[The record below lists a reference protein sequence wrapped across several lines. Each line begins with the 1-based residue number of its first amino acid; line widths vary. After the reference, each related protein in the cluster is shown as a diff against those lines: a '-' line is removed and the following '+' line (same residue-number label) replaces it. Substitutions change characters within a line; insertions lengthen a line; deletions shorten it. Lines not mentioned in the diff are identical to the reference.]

1 MRSSFSWFIREKI
14 GHVSVLLPKIHFIT
28 IIFLPYPLAH
38 LYLYRMVIVLFSNSL
53 RLEEFKTVSHVYIM
67 GLPHLLKVR

>member
-1 MRSSFSWFIREKI
+1 MRSSFSWFVREKI
-14 GHVSVLLPKIHFIT
+14 GHVSVLLPKIFSIT
-28 IIFLPYPLAH
+28 IILFYLI
-38 LYLYRMVIVLFSNSL
+38 LYRMVIVMFSNSL

>member
-1 MRSSFSWFIREKI
+1 MRSSFSWFVREKI

-28 IIFLPYPLAH
+28 ITLF
-38 LYLYRMVIVLFSNSL
+38 YRISYGYCNAFKFITL
-53 RLEEFKTVSHVYIM
+53 RGFKTVSHVYIM

>member
-1 MRSSFSWFIREKI
+1 MRSSFSWFVREKI

-28 IIFLPYPLAH
+28 V
-38 LYLYRMVIVLFSNSL
+38 YRMVIVMFSNSL
-53 RLEEFKTVSHVYIM
+53 RLEDFKTVSHVYIM